1 MVNGQ
6 CVTDSGG
13 CPEGQHKVNGQCVT
27 DSGGCPE
34 GQHMVNGQCVTDSGG
49 CPEGQTMVDGACQT
63 PPPSTCPEGQHA
75 GADGTCVLG
84 EKHTRKPPTVQGE
97 KVVKT
102 PSSLPMTGADA
113 AAMLM
118 TGVVGIGLGSVLLV
132 AGGRRR
138 RRTTS

>member
-6 CVTDSGG
+6 CVSDS
-13 CPEGQHKVNGQCVT
+13 
-27 DSGGCPE
+27 SGCPE
-34 GQHMVNGQCVTDSGG
+34 GQHMVNGQCVSDSSG
-49 CPEGQTMVDGACQT
+49 CPEGQTMVSGTCQT

-84 EKHTRKPPTVQGE
+84 EKETRKPTVQGE
-97 KVVKT
+97 KVVET
-102 PSSLPMTGADA
+102 PDASLPMTGANVA
-113 AAMLM
+113 VMLM
-118 TGVVGIGLGSVLLV
+118 TGMAGLGLGSVLLV